1 MSKHH
6 PVVQYYNAIR
16 NSFPKVTFSFAY
28 GSAVFK
34 QLGKPLVSTHF
45 YARDNASV
53 RMYILRNRDTN
64 VCKHKKHTCVCLSVC
79 YVCVCVLCVCLCAMC
94 VSVCYVCVC
103 VLCVCLCAMCVSVCY
118 VCVCVLCVCLCAMCV
133 SVCCM
138 CTHTYMHVVCCSQPP
153 TREAWGLVRMLP
165 TYILLYTL

>member
-1 MSKHH
+1 MSKLQMHH

-53 RMYILRNRDTN
+53 HMYILRNRDTN
-64 VCKHKKHTCVCLSVC
+64 VCKHKITRVCVCLS
-79 YVCVCVLCVCLCAMC
+79 
-94 VSVCYVCVC
+94 
-103 VLCVCLCAMCVSVCY
+103 
-118 VCVCVLCVCLCAMCV
+118 VCLCAMCV
-133 SVCCM
+133 SVCCVRVCVLYVRLCV

-153 TREAWGLVRMLP
+153 TRSMGSSMLL
-165 TYILLYTL
+165 TYILLVHNVSIINELW